1 MLLNFIMLFFS
12 IILAIC
18 VILEV
23 AGLFLKFFIKKY
35 ELKLTYRQQEI
46 IKRSNEVI
54 NFTINESIVGLFLLY
69 LIKTTNMFV
78 EGNAFHSLVLI
89 LLGILGYFVIALLI
103 AYVVVMFIKKKNNK

>member
-1 MLLNFIMLFFS
+1 MLLNFVILFFS

-18 VILEV
+18 VILEF

-46 IKRSNEVI
+46 IKQSNEVI
-54 NFTINESIVGLFLLY
+54 DFTINESIVGLFLLY

-78 EGNAFHSLVLI
+78 KGNAFHSLILI
-89 LLGILGYFVIALLI
+89 LLGILGYFLVALLI
-103 AYVVVMFIKKKNNK
+103 AYAVVMFIKKKANK

>member
-1 MLLNFIMLFFS
+1 MLLNFVILFFS

-18 VILEV
+18 VILEF

-46 IKRSNEVI
+46 IKQSNEVI
-54 NFTINESIVGLFLLY
+54 DFTINESIVGLFLLY

-78 EGNAFHSLVLI
+78 KGNAFHSLILI
-89 LLGILGYFVIALLI
+89 LLSILGYFVVALLI
-103 AYVVVMFIKKKNNK
+103 AYAVVMFIKKKANK

>member
-1 MLLNFIMLFFS
+1 MLLNFVMLFFS

-46 IKRSNEVI
+46 IKLSNEVI

-78 EGNAFHSLVLI
+78 KGNAFHSLVLI
-89 LLGILGYFVIALLI
+89 ILGILGYFVIALLI
-103 AYVVVMFIKKKNNK
+103 ACVVVMFIKKKNNK

>member
-1 MLLNFIMLFFS
+1 MLLNFVILFFS

-18 VILEV
+18 VILEF

-54 NFTINESIVGLFLLY
+54 DFTINESIVGLFLLY

-78 EGNAFHSLVLI
+78 KGNAFHSLILI
-89 LLGILGYFVIALLI
+89 LLGILGYFVVALLI
-103 AYVVVMFIKKKNNK
+103 AYAVVMFIKKKANK

>member
-1 MLLNFIMLFFS
+1 MFLNFVMLFFS
-12 IILAIC
+12 VVLAIC

-35 ELKLTYRQQEI
+35 ELKLTNRQQEI
-46 IKRSNEVI
+46 IKQSNEVI

-78 EGNAFHSLVLI
+78 KGNAFHSLVLI
-89 LLGILGYFVIALLI
+89 LLGILGYFLVALLI

>member
-1 MLLNFIMLFFS
+1 MLLNFVMLFFS

-54 NFTINESIVGLFLLY
+54 DFTINESIVCLFLLY

-78 EGNAFHSLVLI
+78 NGNAFHSLVLI
-89 LLGILGYFVIALLI
+89 FLGILGYFLIALLI
-103 AYVVVMFIKKKNNK
+103 AYIVVMFIKKKNNK